1 AGQMLA
7 LFTDG
12 LTDLVAAATE
22 GERLG
27 TERLADLLRDAYA
40 SQGEGHAAGV
50 AQAMAVRLD
59 AFRGD
64 LLPDDDRT
72 FLLARRC

>member
-1 AGQMLA
+1 
-7 LFTDG
+7 
-12 LTDLVAAATE
+12 
-22 GERLG
+22 
-27 TERLADLLRDAYA
+27 
-40 SQGEGHAAGV
+40 
-50 AQAMAVRLD
+50 MAVRLD